1 MGRGRRGT
9 RRPARARVRRVTKRS
24 RTVRLSDS
32 ATRAQTRTLA
42 AHRRALVAQLREE
55 IGVPNVAAGRAAL
68 VMLMGLPG
76 VGKSHCARLLGA
88 RLGAAYVATD
98 HLRSRLFIAASY
110 AKEEN
115 AAVFGIAEALVDELL
130 GEGHVVVLDA
140 TNLTARDRGPA
151 ESAARE
157 RGVPVFHVLVSADDG
172 DTRARL
178 EARTRERAAGDH
190 SDADVRVY
198 ERMRSRDFE
207 PPAGG
212 YLEIQNGANVADD
225 VARVADLV
233 RGRA

>member
-1 MGRGRRGT
+1 M
-9 RRPARARVRRVTKRS
+9 TKRS
-24 RTVRLSDS
+24 HVVRLSDS

-55 IGVPNVAAGRAAL
+55 IGLPNAAAGRAAL

-76 VGKSHCARLLGA
+76 VGKSHCARLLA
-88 RLGAAYVATD
+88 APLGAAYVATD

-110 AKEEN
+110 ADDEN

-130 GEGHVVVLDA
+130 GDGHVVVLDA
-140 TNLTARDRGPA
+140 TNLVARNRAPA
-151 ESAARE
+151 ERVARE

-178 EARTRERAAGDH
+178 EARSRERAAGDH

-198 ERMRSRDFE
+198 ERMRSREFE

-212 YLEIQNGANVADD
+212 YLEIHNGPNVGDE

-233 RGRA
+233 RAGA